1 MQLVVNS
8 SVYNPRIS
16 NIYLNV
22 APYPDYSSKLA
33 GTYPGSYDLCAP
45 ADTINYYSTTV
56 AATDTNY
63 KITISNVKNM
73 GPGFVIRALLSTIIT
88 IPVQTVDGYTIW
100 GSGTYAPDGRPAY
113 SGDYIM
119 TINDTMVNGLDSQ
132 ICVMHIQH

>member
-1 MQLVVNS
+1 
-8 SVYNPRIS
+8 
-16 NIYLNV
+16 
-22 APYPDYSSKLA
+22 
-33 GTYPGSYDLCAP
+33 
-45 ADTINYYSTTV
+45 
-56 AATDTNY
+56 
-63 KITISNVKNM
+63 
-73 GPGFVIRALLSTIIT
+73 LLSTNIT